1 MAVHPPHG
9 PFKIGANRQITIPAE
24 LLKRIDLA
32 PGDSVYV
39 AMAEDIEGA
48 LTVVPVERVVR
59 WIDAG
64 RRSGENEPH
73 VEPNPR
79 RSRPR
84 ADLTPRLARRAWLGP
99 WRRSV
104 ARRRQRGR

>member
-1 MAVHPPHG
+1 MNPPHG

-39 AMAEDIEGA
+39 AVADDVEGS
-48 LTVVPVERVVR
+48 LIVVPVERLVS

-64 RRSGENEPH
+64 RRSSFGSSAESVSEAPDDDRK
-73 VEPNPR
+73 R
-79 RSRPR
+79 RER
-84 ADLTPRLARRAWLGP
+84 
-99 WRRSV
+99 
-104 ARRRQRGR
+104 

>member
-1 MAVHPPHG
+1 MVNPPHG

-39 AMAEDIEGA
+39 AMADDVEGA
-48 LTVVPVERVVR
+48 LFVVAVERLVS

-64 RRSGENEPH
+64 RQGSLASASDVDALDEQGDAD
-73 VEPNPR
+73 R
-79 RSRPR
+79 R
-84 ADLTPRLARRAWLGP
+84 G
-99 WRRSV
+99 
-104 ARRRQRGR
+104 Q

>member
-1 MAVHPPHG
+1 MNPPHG

-39 AMAEDIEGA
+39 AMADDVEGA
-48 LTVVPVERVVR
+48 LVVVPVERLVG

-64 RRSGENEPH
+64 RRASTDQAATAVPEDDAK
-73 VEPNPR
+73 R
-79 RSRPR
+79 
-84 ADLTPRLARRAWLGP
+84 
-99 WRRSV
+99 
-104 ARRRQRGR
+104 RGR

>member
-1 MAVHPPHG
+1 VNPPHG

-39 AMAEDIEGA
+39 AMADDVEGS
-48 LTVVPVERVVR
+48 LIVVPVERLVS

-64 RRSGENEPH
+64 RRSFLPSPPE
-73 VEPNPR
+73 
-79 RSRPR
+79 
-84 ADLTPRLARRAWLGP
+84 
-99 WRRSV
+99 SV
-104 ARRRQRGR
+104 AHDAPGDEQRDR

>member
-1 MAVHPPHG
+1 MNPPHG

-39 AMAEDIEGA
+39 AMADDVEGS
-48 LTVVPVERVVR
+48 LIVVPVERLVG

-64 RRSGENEPH
+64 RRGAPDEAGTELPD
-73 VEPNPR
+73 E
-79 RSRPR
+79 
-84 ADLTPRLARRAWLGP
+84 DT
-99 WRRSV
+99 
-104 ARRRQRGR
+104 RRRGGRS

>member
-1 MAVHPPHG
+1 VHPPHG

-39 AMAEDIEGA
+39 AMAEELDGA
-48 LTVVPVERVVR
+48 LVVLPVEKLVG

-64 RRSGENEPH
+64 RRTDQAQGNKAS
-73 VEPNPR
+73 
-79 RSRPR
+79 S
-84 ADLTPRLARRAWLGP
+84 LGGP
-99 WRRSV
+99 EV
-104 ARRRQRGR
+104 RGQN